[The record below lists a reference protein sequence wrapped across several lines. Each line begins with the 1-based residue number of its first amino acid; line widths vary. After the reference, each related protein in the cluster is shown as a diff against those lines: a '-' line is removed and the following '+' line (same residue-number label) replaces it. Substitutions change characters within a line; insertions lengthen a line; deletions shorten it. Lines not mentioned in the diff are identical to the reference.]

1 MTSSLNTD
9 VNDTVFVLVHGA
21 WHGSW
26 QWAATQRALA
36 GPGAASVAVDP
47 PGHGFGAPPPSGH
60 LPPGRPGLPTERSHL
75 ADVREL
81 AEALVR

>member
-1 MTSSLNTD
+1 MVSPSISEKYRHPACHIFQWMALPSPTGMGAMTSSLNTD

-36 GPGAASVAVDP
+36 
-47 PGHGFGAPPPSGH
+47 
-60 LPPGRPGLPTERSHL
+60 
-75 ADVREL
+75 
-81 AEALVR
+81 EALVR